1 MAHPW
6 SARGGTGYLGTPQ
19 IAQVCPLSF
28 DDFIV
33 RACREDKMGNG
44 GSSQPL
50 MSRLRPLAVER
61 IEAGGA
67 PVPFSSLY
75 EPDGAVIMVVR
86 RMG

>member
-1 MAHPW
+1 
-6 SARGGTGYLGTPQ
+6 
-19 IAQVCPLSF
+19 
-28 DDFIV
+28 
-33 RACREDKMGNG
+33 MGNG

-86 RMG
+86 RLG

>member
-1 MAHPW
+1 MQKPF
-6 SARGGTGYLGTPQ
+6 SYFCL
-19 IAQVCPLSF
+19 F
-28 DDFIV
+28 DDFFV
-33 RACREDKMGNG
+33 RVRVEDKMGNG